1 MRLWTLLAVLLFLA
15 SSWGRA
21 DPIDDFIKAEMQ
33 RSQTHGLSLAIVR
46 DGKIVREQA
55 YGLANLEHQVP
66 VKPATLFQAA
76 SIGKQFTAALVMLL
90 VEDGKLGLDDPVAR
104 HLPNTPPAWKDV
116 TVRHLLTHTSG
127 LADPGDKIDLRK
139 DYTDD
144 EMIAI
149 AGALPLDFQP
159 GEDWAYSNV
168 GYQLLGYLCTKVG
181 GKFYGDQLRERI
193 FAPLGMSARVISER
207 DIVPHRAAGYEL
219 VDGQVKNQEWVS
231 PTMNATADGSL
242 YVTAH
247 DLALWDLALYGD
259 KPLSARIRQAS
270 WTPVTLKNG
279 STQPY
284 GFGWSLEPVNG
295 HRRVWHNGR
304 WQGFRSVIHRFVDDR
319 LAVIVLA
326 NSTSAPVEKI
336 GNQVARMVLPALV
349 QHPIADTEPAATAR
363 AKEILAYFERGE
375 QPPGLSAS
383 AREFFSPQFMGWVR
397 ADMRDFGK
405 LSEVQPMERG
415 EKNGKRLYVYR
426 ARFAHDDVTMKFS
439 LNKAGEIENVELLP
453 E

>member
-1 MRLWTLLAVLLFLA
+1 MRLQTLFAVPLIA
-15 SSWGRA
+15 AAAWAHA
-21 DPIDDFIKAEMQ
+21 DPIDDFIAAEMK
-33 RSQTHGLSLAIVR
+33 RSQTPGLSLAVVR
-46 DGKIVREQA
+46 DGKIVREQG
-55 YGLANLEHQVP
+55 YGMANIEHQVSTRP
-66 VKPATLFQAA
+66 DTVFQAG
-76 SIGKQFTAALVMLL
+76 SIGKQFTAALVTLL
-90 VEDGKLGLDDPVAR
+90 AEDGKLGLDDPVSR
-104 HLPNTPPAWKDV
+104 HLANTPPAWKDI

-127 LADPGDKIDLRK
+127 LADPGDKVDLRK
-139 DYTDD
+139 DYTDE

-149 AGALPLDFQP
+149 VAALPLDFQP

-168 GYQLLGYLCTKVG
+168 GYQLLGYLCTKAG

-193 FAPLGMSARVISER
+193 FTPLGMSSRVISER

-219 VDGQVKNQEWVS
+219 VDGQLKNQEWVS
-231 PTMNATADGSL
+231 PTLNTTADGSL
-242 YVTAH
+242 YMTVR

-259 KPLSARIRQAS
+259 KPLNARIRQAS
-270 WTPVTLKNG
+270 WTPVALKNG

-295 HRRVWHNGR
+295 HRRVWHNGS
-304 WQGFRSVIHRFVDDR
+304 WQGFRSVINRFVDDR
-319 LAVIVLA
+319 LTVIVLA
-326 NSTSAPVEKI
+326 NSASAPVEKI
-336 GNQVARMVLPALV
+336 GNQVARMMLPALV

-375 QPPGLSAS
+375 QPPGLSAA
-383 AREFFSPQFMGWVR
+383 AREFFSPQFMGWVKT
-397 ADMRDFGK
+397 DMQGFGK

-426 ARFAHDDVTMKFS
+426 ARFAHDDITMKFS
-439 LNKAGEIENVELLP
+439 VNRAGEIENVELLP

>member
-1 MRLWTLLAVLLFLA
+1 MRLQTLFAVPLIA
-15 SSWGRA
+15 AAAWAHA
-21 DPIDDFIKAEMQ
+21 DPIDDFIAAEMK
-33 RSQTHGLSLAIVR
+33 RSQTPGLSLAVVR
-46 DGKIVREQA
+46 DGKIVREQG
-55 YGLANLEHQVP
+55 YGLANVEHQVAARADT
-66 VKPATLFQAA
+66 VFQAG
-76 SIGKQFTAALVMLL
+76 SIGKQFTAALVTLL
-90 VEDGKLGLDDPVAR
+90 AEDGKLGLDDPVSR
-104 HLPNTPPAWKDV
+104 HLANTPPAWKDI

-127 LADPGDKIDLRK
+127 LADPGDKVDLRK

-149 AGALPLDFQP
+149 AAALPLDFQP

-168 GYQLLGYLCTKVG
+168 GYQLLGYLCTKAG

-193 FAPLGMSARVISER
+193 FAPLGMSSRVISER

-219 VDGQVKNQEWVS
+219 ADGQLKNQEWVS
-231 PTMNATADGSL
+231 PTLNTTADGSL
-242 YVTAH
+242 YMTVR

-259 KPLSARIRQAS
+259 KPLTARIKQAS
-270 WTPVTLKNG
+270 WTPVTLKDG

-295 HRRVWHNGR
+295 HRRVWHNGS
-304 WQGFRSVIHRFVDDR
+304 WQGFRSVINRFVDDR
-319 LAVIVLA
+319 LTVIVLA
-326 NSTSAPVEKI
+326 NSASAPVEKI
-336 GNQVARMVLPALV
+336 GNQVARMILPALV

-375 QPPGLSAS
+375 QPPGLSAA
-383 AREFFSPQFMGWVR
+383 AREFFSPQFMGWVKS
-397 ADMRDFGK
+397 DMQGFGK

-415 EKNGKRLYVYR
+415 EKNGRRLHVYR
-426 ARFAHDDVTMKFS
+426 ARFAHDDVTIKFS
-439 LNKAGEIENVELLP
+439 VNQASEIENVELLP